1 MDIDENIIS
10 DELERILSEINEKIS
25 LADEGLLKTKV
36 AEDFILNKERELD
49 KVFPEDS
56 KIQLK
61 FQRLREDKLSKWRK
75 VTHSIF
81 VTKNSPLHKE
91 LFTLQEIIQELLK
104 DCDPLFVF
112 EKISRQNIFYF
123 PQGDAFNAK
132 RIIIKIL
139 RSTVNNIIIVDPYI
153 DDTIFDY
160 IEIIDQGLEIK
171 ILTSTKIKKIVCQ
184 LFQNIK
190 NIRTNIQARQLD
202 VFHDRYIII
211 DEKEI
216 WHLGTSLNFLGKK
229 AFQIDRLVTE
239 EESKKILNDFNNWW
253 QKGKVII

>member
-10 DELERILSEINEKIS
+10 AELGKILSEINEKIS

-36 AEDFILNKERELD
+36 AEAFILEKKRELD
-49 KVFPEDS
+49 KVFQEDS

-61 FQRLREDKLSKWRK
+61 FQRLREDKLSGWRK

-81 VTKNSPLHKE
+81 VTKNSSLHKE

-112 EKISRQNIFYF
+112 EKISRQNNFYF
-123 PQGDAFNAK
+123 SQGDVFNAK
-132 RIIIKIL
+132 RLLIKIL
-139 RSTVNNIIIVDPYI
+139 RSIEKNIIIIDPYI

-160 IEIIDQGLEIK
+160 IEIIDQGLGIK
-171 ILTSTKIKKIVCQ
+171 ILTSTKIKKIVWQ

-190 NIRTNIQARQLD
+190 KIRANIQARQLD
-202 VFHDRYIII
+202 DFHDRYIVI
-211 DEKEI
+211 DDKEI
-216 WHLGTSLNFLGKK
+216 WHLGTSLNFLGNR
-229 AFQIDRLVTE
+229 AFQIDRLVSE
-239 EESKKILNDFNNWW
+239 EESTKILSDFKSWW
-253 QKGKVII
+253 QKGKIII